1 MTAPSPCVQPPAAR
15 RHGSQRVHQRVHRG
29 DCSEIARLAVRS
41 LYDELSL
48 YPKPGLVSLV
58 DNGSHDDM
66 DAATFMRSLFSLRSY
81 FFRIAVAGAAGAPF
95 GELRQLGIAAERRM
109 LAATGGINTHRG
121 AIFCIGMLCA
131 TAGRCKALGLSTTP
145 DTMRAVLLREWGTE
159 LAMHAGAS
167 GASHGLAMAARHGAG
182 GAREEAALGL
192 PSVFMVALPALR
204 RVQQATGCWDRARI
218 QALFALMAA
227 VSDTNVY
234 YRGGAAGA
242 ALVRGLAQRFIER
255 GGVGRADWLRYA
267 RACHRIFSRR
277 RLSPGGAAD
286 LLAAACLLHRLDG
299 DAQTGDRR

>member
-1 MTAPSPCVQPPAAR
+1 MTTLAPCMRPPAAR
-15 RHGSQRVHQRVHRG
+15 HRSVRQR

-66 DAATFMRSLFSLRSY
+66 NAATFMRSLFSLRSY
-81 FFRIAVAGAAGAPF
+81 FFRIAAAGAAGAPF
-95 GELRQLGIAAERRM
+95 DELRQLGIAAERRM

-131 TAGRCKALGLSTTP
+131 AAGHCKALGLPTTP

-159 LAMHAGAS
+159 LAVHAGAN

-192 PSVFMVALPALR
+192 PSVFIVALPALR
-204 RVQQATGCWDRARI
+204 RAQEATGCWDRARL
-218 QALFALMAA
+218 QALFALMAD

-242 ALVRGLAQRFIER
+242 ALVRGLARRFIER
-255 GGVGRADWLRYA
+255 GGVGRVDCLRYA
-267 RACHRIFSRR
+267 SACHRIFSRR

-299 DAQTGDRR
+299 HAQAGDHE